1 MRHARSKGFESQRRC
16 ALLRSTHSNIAT
28 NPSSEAKSLA
38 KPPHFACRSIL
49 CRRSG
54 RTLAAKA
61 SSTPHTSH
69 CCAATTPH
77 QWRKKYHNFTLPVLT
92 LPLYSDLADRSN
104 WILSQIPICSDESH
118 TLFGQPFSSRGKPK
132 LRFSTKLVRS
142 PPLPFERHGI
152 WRKTRREKSGVAH
165 GDRASDRAS
174 GMLVHG

>member
-92 LPLYSDLADRSN
+92 LQGVKTIVFVLERAPRTSVLDNGKRFRCGVLCAASGVSWAVRRAKPRIESFCRCREH
-104 WILSQIPICSDESH
+104 LS
-118 TLFGQPFSSRGKPK
+118 
-132 LRFSTKLVRS
+132 LVRA
-142 PPLPFERHGI
+142 P
-152 WRKTRREKSGVAH
+152 TRI
-165 GDRASDRAS
+165 
-174 GMLVHG
+174 L